1 MFFVLLFDGE
11 MNICQESVR
20 QTIKMFNSIVVSGF
34 QCMNTFYFLRDS
46 CEWKSGQVRYSSK
59 NKNQLV
65 LLCAGLR
72 FIVVSSVRL
81 RITVNIDVW
90 SD

>member
-1 MFFVLLFDGE
+1 
-11 MNICQESVR
+11 
-20 QTIKMFNSIVVSGF
+20 
-34 QCMNTFYFLRDS
+34 MNTFYFLRDS

-72 FIVVSSVRL
+72 FLVVSSVRL